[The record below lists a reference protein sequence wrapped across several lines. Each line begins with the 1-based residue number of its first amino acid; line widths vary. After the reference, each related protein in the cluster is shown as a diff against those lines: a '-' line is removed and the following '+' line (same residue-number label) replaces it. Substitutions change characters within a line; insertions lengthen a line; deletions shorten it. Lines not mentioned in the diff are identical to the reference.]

1 MCSCKK
7 TTKETEDRFVFG
19 LRACLVLMVLGIV
32 MTFLIVY
39 SVISEQQV
47 YACSDTD
54 KNPPDVQL
62 HCKQLTKN
70 QWWGAYYESKK

>member
-1 MCSCKK
+1 
-7 TTKETEDRFVFG
+7 
-19 LRACLVLMVLGIV
+19 MVLGIV

-47 YACSDTD
+47 YACADKE
-54 KNPPDVQL
+54 KNPIEVQM

-70 QWWGAYYESKK
+70 QWWGAYYEGKK